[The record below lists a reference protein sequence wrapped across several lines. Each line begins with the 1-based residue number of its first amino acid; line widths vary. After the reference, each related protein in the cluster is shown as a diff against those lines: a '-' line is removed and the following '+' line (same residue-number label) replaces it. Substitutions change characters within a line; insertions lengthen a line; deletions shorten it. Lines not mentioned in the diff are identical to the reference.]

1 MGEVEYITT
10 LRLINIFS
18 HLSQFLF
25 DVIPFQF
32 HGENATR
39 NLVRRCESGDG
50 GVTTDKGGIPRHV
63 LISIG
68 GCKLNRG
75 EH

>member
-1 MGEVEYITT
+1 MGEVEFITT
-10 LRLINIFS
+10 RLINVFS

-39 NLVRRCESGDG
+39 NLVSRCESGKG
-50 GVTTDKGGIPRHV
+50 GWVTTDKGGIPRHV